1 MSQSP
6 IIKGITTI
14 VWGTAN
20 MLGSP
25 AGAIIESGT
34 VTPKHGE
41 PIEIEDNNGFA
52 AVEVILDDGF
62 NAKVHCMYDA
72 AKVWPQAG
80 ANVVLNVPNSAAA
93 NAAAVAYICLV
104 VAMPEII
111 QNRKKEAMLQFS
123 LTYRPGVTV

>member
-1 MSQSP
+1 MPSP
-6 IIKGITTI
+6 TLKGITTI

-52 AVEVILDDGF
+52 VVQVILDDGF
-62 NAKVHCMYDA
+62 NAKVHCMYDS
-72 AKVWPQAG
+72 AKVWPQVG

-93 NAAAVAYICLV
+93 NANAVSYTCLV
-104 VAMPEII
+104 GASPEFT
-111 QNRKKEAMLQFS
+111 QNRKKEAMIQFA
-123 LTYRPGVTV
+123 LTYRPGVAV